1 MNAQTLT
8 LQMSIIVEPDDDGS
22 FHAYC
27 PAFTE
32 VHVCGATEPEAMKHV
47 EDAIVVHLQSLA
59 RHGEPLPCCNMKNEP
74 VSGGR
79 LALRSVGG
87 LPVRLDSLN
96 NPSS

>member
-47 EDAIVVHLQSLA
+47 EDAIVVHLQSLV

-74 VSGGR
+74 VSR
-79 LALRSVGG
+79 SRPALRSAVFQF
-87 LPVRLDSLN
+87 L
-96 NPSS
+96 